1 MSLVSAFKPKYNVSE
16 LWINP
21 LNGGNFFMY
30 AKQNNKYT
38 KVSINPNALPE
49 TIITSRHNYYNF
61 IHIHDYLINHRE
73 SIIQMFYMWI
83 LDLQTHIQHLEHI
96 IYEKNNNV

>member
-1 MSLVSAFKPKYNVSE
+1 MSLISTFKPKYNVSE

-30 AKQNNKYT
+30 TKNYNKYS
-38 KVSINPNALPE
+38 KVSISPNALPE
-49 TIITSRHNYYNF
+49 TIITSRHNFYNF

-73 SIIQMFYMWI
+73 SIIQLFYMWI
-83 LDLQTHIQHLEHI
+83 LDLQSHIQHLEHI
-96 IYEKNNNV
+96 INKK